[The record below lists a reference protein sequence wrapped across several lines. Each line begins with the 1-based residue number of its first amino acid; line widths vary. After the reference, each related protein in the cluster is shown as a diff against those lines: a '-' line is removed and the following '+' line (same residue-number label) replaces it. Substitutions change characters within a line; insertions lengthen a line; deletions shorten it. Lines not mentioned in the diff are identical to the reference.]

1 MRGSLKCRPAFYRQL
16 RNKGVGGNPS
26 KAQNTISEVKTM
38 YERPEFVFFDEER
51 TQAEPKEKCS
61 QQFAQNAVRKL
72 KFLSDQR
79 MTDLF
84 IAVNVSQREKKLNN

>member
-26 KAQNTISEVKTM
+26 KAQNTISEVKTIRLAVM
-38 YERPEFVFFDEER
+38 QER